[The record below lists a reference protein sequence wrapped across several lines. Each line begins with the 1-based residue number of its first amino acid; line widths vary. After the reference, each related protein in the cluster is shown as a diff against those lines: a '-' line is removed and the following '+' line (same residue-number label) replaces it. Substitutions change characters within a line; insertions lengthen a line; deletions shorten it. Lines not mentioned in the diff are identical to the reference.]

1 MHLGRNTLVKDCCWV
16 CDTRFKS
23 SVPPGPANREDHHI
37 FPRNA
42 GGTDGPLVSL
52 CDTDHTNLHLIAKR
66 LHAKKPFA
74 DILIGRSPEQAR
86 KLVWLGSKAY
96 EAEKLM
102 GDDSNKKL
110 QNSVRL
116 SQADIEM
123 IKRLQTVFPKASRN
137 DILVLALRF
146 LYQSKLGKK
155 KEC

>member
-1 MHLGRNTLVKDCCWV
+1 
-16 CDTRFKS
+16 
-23 SVPPGPANREDHHI
+23 
-37 FPRNA
+37 
-42 GGTDGPLVSL
+42 
-52 CDTDHTNLHLIAKR
+52 